1 LVQKGALGHRSN
13 LGIAEILREVRG
25 MVYGSKDK
33 RATALAQLQ
42 ESEAGDPFR
51 ILIGTILSHRTRD
64 ENTTRA
70 TENLFTRYKTPAQL
84 AKADPRVVRRLI
96 RPAGFYN
103 MKTKNIIRASRQL
116 VDEFGGKVP
125 DNIDDLLKL
134 HSVGRKTANC
144 VLVYAFNKP
153 AIPVD
158 THVHRISNR
167 LGLVHTKKPEDTEK
181 ELVKTIPRRY
191 WLDLNDLF
199 VRFGQTTCKPI
210 GPRCSSCT
218 IRGACKY
225 YRTVVAPKAK
235 RTGSGSLRPGKGT
248 RTTSTLPR

>member
-1 LVQKGALGHRSN
+1 MVQEGPMGSRRP
-13 LGIAEILREVRG
+13 LGIAYILRQVRG

-33 RATALAQLQ
+33 RATALAELRDA
-42 ESEAGDPFR
+42 EDGDPFR

-64 ENTTRA
+64 ENTARA
-70 TENLFTRYKTPAQL
+70 TENLFSTYKTPAEL
-84 AKADPRVVRRLI
+84 ASADPRVVRRLI
-96 RPAGFYN
+96 RPSGFYK
-103 MKTKNIIRASRQL
+103 MKTNNVIRASREL
-116 VDEFGGKVP
+116 VSNFGGRVPDTVDE
-125 DNIDDLLKL
+125 LLTI

-167 LGLVHTKKPEDTEK
+167 LGLVRTKTPEETEAA
-181 ELVKTIPRRY
+181 LVKSVPRRF

-210 GPRCSSCT
+210 GPRCGECT
-218 IRGACKY
+218 LSHGCPY
-225 YRTVVAPKAK
+225 YIDVVSKKSK
-235 RTGSGSLRPGKGT
+235 RS
-248 RTTSTLPR
+248 

>member
-1 LVQKGALGHRSN
+1 MGNRRR
-13 LGIAEILREVRG
+13 LGIAEILREMRR
-25 MVYGSKDK
+25 MVYGSTDN

-42 ESEAGDPFR
+42 ETEGGDPFR

-70 TENLFTRYKTPAQL
+70 TENLFSRYKTPAEL
-84 AKADPRVVRRLI
+84 ASADPRVVRRLI
-96 RPAGFYN
+96 RPSGFYN
-103 MKTKNIIRASRQL
+103 MKTKNIMAASKQL
-116 VDEFGGKVP
+116 VDQFGGRVP
-125 DNIDDLLKL
+125 DNEEDLLRL
-134 HSVGRKTANC
+134 RAVGRKTANC

-167 LGLVHTKKPEDTEK
+167 LGLVRTKKPEDTEA
-181 ELVKTIPRRY
+181 ELVKTVPRRH
-191 WLDLNDLF
+191 WLELNDLF

-218 IRGACKY
+218 LTGTCEY
-225 YRTVVAPKAK
+225 YRTVVAPKNKA
-235 RTGSGSLRPGKGT
+235 S
-248 RTTSTLPR
+248 

>member
-1 LVQKGALGHRSN
+1 
-13 LGIAEILREVRG
+13 
-25 MVYGSKDK
+25 MVYGSTDK

-42 ESEAGDPFR
+42 DTTGGDPFR
-51 ILIGTILSHRTRD
+51 VLISTILSHRTRD

-70 TENLFTRYKTPAQL
+70 TENLFSVFKTPAQL
-84 AKADPRVVRRLI
+84 AKADPGVVRRLI
-96 RPAGFYN
+96 RPSGFYN
-103 MKTKNIIRASRQL
+103 MKTKNIMRAAKQL
-116 VDEFGGKVP
+116 VEEFGGKVP
-125 DNIDDLLKL
+125 DNVEDLLKI

-167 LGLVHTKKPEDTEK
+167 LGLVRTKKPEETEM
-181 ELVKTIPRRY
+181 ELVKVVPKRY

-210 GPRCSSCT
+210 GPRCYSCT
-218 IRGACKY
+218 LTRTCVY
-225 YRTVVAPKAK
+225 YRKIYAPKHKA
-235 RTGSGSLRPGKGT
+235 S
-248 RTTSTLPR
+248 